1 MTTQE
6 LLTETWTFSPLLLF
20 GILLMAGLY
29 LYWSKF
35 KITPQSGWFFGGIIL
50 LFVTLSSPLHFLSEG
65 YLFSAHMAQHM
76 LLLLVVPPLLLA
88 GIPKS
93 FLSRYFKKDFRLSPA
108 LCWLSGVAIM
118 WFWHIPAVFN
128 ATMQTSAGIPICGI
142 AAGPFAAFL
151 HGAQNISL
159 IVVGM
164 LFSWPILSP
173 LKSQRLPNLS
183 GMAYLFS
190 ACLGCSL
197 LGLGITFSSTLL
209 YSAYGS
215 PIDLTGAAHL
225 VRQTW
230 GISPQADQQIGG
242 LLMWVPGC
250 IIYVSAAMFLL
261 GRWFG
266 EEKDNVRRGRP
277 AMSELVN

>member
-6 LLTETWTFSPLLLF
+6 LLTETWKFSPSLLLSV
-20 GILLMAGLY
+20 LLFVGLY
-29 LYWSKF
+29 LYGARF
-35 KITPQSGWFFGGIIL
+35 KITPQSGWFFGGLIL
-50 LFVTLSSPLHFLSEG
+50 LLITLASPLHFLGEG

-88 GIPKS
+88 GIPEKVFS
-93 FLSRYFKKDFRLSPA
+93 KYFKINFQIPPA
-108 LCWLSGVAIM
+108 FCWLSGVAIM
-118 WFWHIPAVFN
+118 WFWHIPAVFD
-128 ATMQTSAGIPICGI
+128 ATMQNASGIPLCGI

-151 HGAQNISL
+151 HGAQSISL
-159 IVVGM
+159 IAAGM

-173 LKSQRLPNLS
+173 LKIQRLANLS

-190 ACLGCSL
+190 ACIGCSL

-209 YSAYGS
+209 YSAYAL
-215 PIDLTGAAHL
+215 PIDLTGTVHL

-230 GISPQADQQIGG
+230 GITPQADQQIGG

-250 IIYVSAAMFLL
+250 IIYVSAAMVLL

-266 EEKDNVRRGRP
+266 EEKLL
-277 AMSELVN
+277 MME